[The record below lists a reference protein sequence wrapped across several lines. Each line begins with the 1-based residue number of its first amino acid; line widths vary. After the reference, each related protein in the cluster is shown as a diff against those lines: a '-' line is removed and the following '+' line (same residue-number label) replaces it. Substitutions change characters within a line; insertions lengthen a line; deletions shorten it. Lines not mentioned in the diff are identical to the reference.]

1 MEMVTY
7 ILKWA
12 SIRNTQTSSKT
23 GLLQHFAVVGMGYGY
38 LAMARAVGLKR
49 SNPITASPEI
59 L

>member
-1 MEMVTY
+1 MVVY

-12 SIRNTQTSSKT
+12 STVNTQKSSKT
-23 GLLQHFAVVGMGYGY
+23 GQLQHFAVMGMGYGY

-49 SNPITASPEI
+49 SNPITATPAI